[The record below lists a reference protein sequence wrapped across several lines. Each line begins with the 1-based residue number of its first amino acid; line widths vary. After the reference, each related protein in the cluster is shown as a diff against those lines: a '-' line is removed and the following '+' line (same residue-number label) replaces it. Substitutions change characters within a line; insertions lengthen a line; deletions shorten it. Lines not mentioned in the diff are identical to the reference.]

1 MQQMKRGHYD
11 KDEFQA
17 IMNKIITYVVRH
29 RETSILIA
37 VVALIAIVLV
47 IVLAPGRETQN
58 PEADMLHTQAMG
70 LVTMGRFQEAENTLL
85 DLTSKYSNTRAGKIG
100 YYYLGTIYYNTG
112 RFDQA
117 LTNFEKFLSV
127 QKKDYLLVPSAR
139 FGAACSAEGLKDYEA
154 ALSYYKKIIADKE
167 SPFYLMAML
176 AYARVTGL
184 LGNKEEAR
192 EMLEDLLEQ
201 DPPPD
206 IVSDAKFYIGF
217 FNE

>member
-11 KDEFQA
+11 KDEFQTV
-17 IMNKIITYVVRH
+17 MNKIITYVVRH
-29 RETSILIA
+29 RETSILITA
-37 VVALIAIVLV
+37 VVLIAIIL
-47 IVLAPGRETQN
+47 IIFLAPGRENQN

-70 LVTMGRFQEAENTLL
+70 LVMMGRFQEAESTLL
-85 DLTSKYSNTRAGKIG
+85 NLTSQYSNTRAGKIG
-100 YYYLGTIYYNTG
+100 YYYLGTIYYKIA
-112 RFDQA
+112 RFDQS

-139 FGAACSAEGLKDYEA
+139 FGAACSAEGLKDYET
-154 ALSYYKKIIADKE
+154 ALGYYKKVSADKE

-192 EMLEDLLEQ
+192 KMLEELLEQ

-206 IVSDAKFYIGF
+206 IVSDAKFYIGY
-217 FNE
+217 FND

>member
-176 AYARVTGL
+176 ACARVTGL

-192 EMLEDLLEQ
+192 EMLEELLEQ

-217 FNE
+217 FND

>member
-1 MQQMKRGHYD
+1 MQQMKRGHYK
-11 KDEFQA
+11 KDEFQT
-17 IMNKIITYVVRH
+17 IMDKGIKYVVRH

-37 VVALIAIVLV
+37 TVALIAIVLI
-47 IVLAPGRETQN
+47 IVLAPGREKQN

-70 LVTMGRFQEAENTLL
+70 LVTMGRLQEAENTLL

-112 RFDQA
+112 KFDQA

-127 QKKDYLLVPSAR
+127 QKRDYLLVPSAR
-139 FGAACSAEGLKDYEA
+139 FGAACSAEGLKDYET
-154 ALSYYKKIIADKE
+154 ALGYYKKVSADKE

-192 EMLEDLLEQ
+192 EMLEELLEQ

-206 IVSDAKFYIGF
+206 IVSDARFYIGF
-217 FNE
+217 FND

>member
-11 KDEFQA
+11 KDEFQT
-17 IMNKIITYVVRH
+17 IMDKIITYVVRH

>member
-1 MQQMKRGHYD
+1 MKRGHYK
-11 KDEFQA
+11 KDEFQT
-17 IMNKIITYVVRH
+17 IMDKGIKYVVRH

-37 VVALIAIVLV
+37 TVALIAIVLI
-47 IVLAPGRETQN
+47 IVLAPGREKQN

-70 LVTMGRFQEAENTLL
+70 LVTMGRLQEAENTLL

-117 LTNFEKFLSV
+117 LTKFEKFLSV
-127 QKKDYLLVPSAR
+127 QKRDYLLVPSAR
-139 FGAACSAEGLKDYEA
+139 FGAACSAEGLKDYET
-154 ALSYYKKIIADKE
+154 ALGYYKKVSADKE

-192 EMLEDLLEQ
+192 EMLEELLEQ

-206 IVSDAKFYIGF
+206 IVSDARFYIGF
-217 FNE
+217 FND

>member
-1 MQQMKRGHYD
+1 MQQMKRGHYK
-11 KDEFQA
+11 KDEFQT
-17 IMNKIITYVVRH
+17 IMDKGIKYIVRH

-47 IVLAPGRETQN
+47 IILAPGRETQN

-85 DLTSKYSNTRAGKIG
+85 DLTSRYSNTRAGKIG

-112 RFDQA
+112 RFDQS

-139 FGAACSAEGLKDYEA
+139 YGAACSAEGLRDYET

-167 SPFYLMAML
+167 SPFYSMAML

-192 EMLEDLLEQ
+192 EMLEELLEQ

-206 IVSDAKFYIGF
+206 IVSDARFYIGF

>member
-1 MQQMKRGHYD
+1 MQQMKRGHYK
-11 KDEFQA
+11 KDEFQTLMDKG
-17 IMNKIITYVVRH
+17 IKYIVRH

-37 VVALIAIVLV
+37 AVVLIAIILV
-47 IVLAPGRETQN
+47 IVLVPGREKQN

-70 LVTMGRFQEAENTLL
+70 LVIMGRFQEAENTLL
-85 DLTSKYSNTRAGKIG
+85 DLTSQYSNTRAGKIG

-112 RFDQA
+112 RFDEA

-139 FGAACSAEGLKDYEA
+139 FGAACSAEGLKDYET
-154 ALSYYKKIIADKE
+154 ALGYYKKVSADKE
-167 SPFYLMAML
+167 SPFYLMGML
-176 AYARVTGL
+176 AHARVTGL

-192 EMLEDLLEQ
+192 EILEELLEQ

-206 IVSDAKFYIGF
+206 IVSDARFYIGY
-217 FNE
+217 FND